1 MRLRIP
7 ASVLALVLAALPAAA
22 QQPAPTGAPP
32 TTARARGDTVAE
44 LRLRDGSVLFGRVL
58 EQDAERVVFMT
69 TAGVRLEV
77 PRAQVESLRTT
88 GGRAVDGAFWVEDP
102 NGTRLF
108 FTSTAR
114 PLRKGTGYIS
124 SLELVLPMLAYGVT
138 DRFTIAGGTPILPEA
153 IGRVWYLAP
162 KYTVYS
168 SERSAYALGALAFL
182 QPEDIVD
189 RGSFGI
195 VYGSGTWGSRDHA
208 LTAGAGWG
216 YYWTSGESE
225 ISPNPALMLGGE
237 TRISRR
243 VKLISEN
250 WFLPGNSNDL
260 FISGGVRFI
269 GDRLSADLGVGGML
283 GNGTGCCVPLV
294 NFVYNFGKR

>member
-1 MRLRIP
+1 MRLATFGTVLCLALASAPAGAQAPAP
-7 ASVLALVLAALPAAA
+7 ASPAPPAA
-22 QQPAPTGAPP
+22 
-32 TTARARGDTVAE
+32 RADTVVE
-44 LRLRDGSVLFGRVL
+44 LRLRDGSVLYGRIVQ
-58 EQDAERVVFMT
+58 QDAERVSFVT
-69 TAGVRLEV
+69 TAGMRLEV
-77 PRAQVESLRTT
+77 PRAQVESMRTT
-88 GGRAVDGAFWVEDP
+88 GGRAVAGSFWVEDP

-124 SLELVLPMLAYGVT
+124 SLELVLPFVAYGVT

-162 KYTVYS
+162 KYTLYS
-168 SERSAYALGALAFL
+168 NERSAYALGALAFL
-182 QPEDIVD
+182 QPDDLAD

-195 VYGSGTWGSRDHA
+195 VYASGTWGSRDHA
-208 LTAGAGWG
+208 LTAGTGWG
-216 YYWTSGESE
+216 YYWSKDESA
-225 ISPNPALMLGGE
+225 ISENPVIMLGGE
-237 TRISRR
+237 TRVSRR

-250 WFLPGNSNDL
+250 WFLPGAESDL
-260 FISGGVRFI
+260 FISGGIRFI
-269 GDRLSADLGVGGML
+269 GDRLSADLGVGGLL